1 MKREGYLMER
11 IADPDNLRL
20 AFWKARKGK
29 NYNDEVKHYRFRLD
43 ANLAE
48 LRRELLAGDVP
59 VGDYRYFHIYDPK
72 ERMICAAAFRERVL
86 HHAVMIVCHPV
97 FERFQTDD
105 SYASRIGKGQ
115 YAALEKAKTHTRHYR
130 WFCKL
135 DVRKFFDS
143 IDHETL
149 YGLLS
154 RRFKDP
160 ALLGLFRRII
170 DSYRTAPGC
179 GLPIGNLTSQ
189 HFANYYMAYADHH
202 VREALR
208 APAYVRYMDDM
219 VLWHDDK
226 TELLRITAGLTSF
239 IGERL
244 RLTLKPPCIN
254 NTDKG
259 VPFLGYVLFPGRVRL
274 NRNSKKRF
282 RCKMNSY
289 DIKLDTGEWSQ
300 ARYALHV
307 QPLVA
312 FTRFADAREVRQ
324 ISAKKRE
331 VG

>member
-29 NYNDEVKHYRFRLD
+29 NHNEDVEQYRLCLD
-43 ANLAE
+43 TNLSE
-48 LRRELLAGDVP
+48 LRGELLAGNVP
-59 VGDYRYFHIYDPK
+59 VGDYRYFRIYDPK
-72 ERMICAAAFRERVL
+72 ERTICAAAFRERVL
-86 HHAVMIVCHPV
+86 HHAVMSVCHPV

-105 SYASRIGKGQ
+105 SYATRLGKGQ
-115 YAALEKAKTHTRHYR
+115 YAALDKAKVHTRRYR

-149 YGLLS
+149 YGLLC

-160 ALLGLFRRII
+160 ALLGLFRCVI
-170 DSYRTAPGC
+170 DSYRMAPGR

-189 HFANYYMAYADHH
+189 YFANYYMAYADHH
-202 VREALR
+202 VRQALH

-219 VLWHDDK
+219 VLWHNNK
-226 TELLRITAGLTSF
+226 AELLRIAGGLTSF

-244 RLTLKPPCIN
+244 RMTLKPSCIN
-254 NTDKG
+254 STDKG
-259 VPFLGYVLFPGRVRL
+259 LSFLGYVLFPGRVRL

-289 DIKLDTGEWSQ
+289 DVKLNTGEWSQ
-300 ARYALHV
+300 AEYALHV

-312 FTRFADAREVRQ
+312 FTRFADARGFRR
-324 ISAKKRE
+324 ISVQKRE
-331 VG
+331 AG